1 MPARSLPLLAALLCL
16 ALLAAPAAAAPELEP
31 VASFASP
38 TFVTSPPGDAR
49 LFVTERAGVVRIVG
63 KDGAVKPRPFLD
75 ITSHTTTVGERG
87 LLSIAFPPDYTA
99 SGLAYIFVTGVDG
112 TLQIREIRR
121 SASDPNR
128 AEPGIGR
135 LVLSQEHSRYRNHNG
150 GQVQFGS
157 DGLLYAGFGDG
168 GSGNDP
174 NRNGQ
179 SLDTLLGKLIRIDPR
194 KTADGAP
201 YAVPAD
207 NPFVAPAPGR
217 DEIWAYGLRNPY
229 RFSFD
234 RLTGDLWLGDV
245 GQDAREEVDHAAAG
259 VGGQNYGWRCYEG
272 TIPTPTIDVPCEPV
286 GHVPPLFDLD
296 QETDIVCSITGGYVA
311 RDPGLP
317 TLSGRY
323 LYGDVCRP
331 EIQSASADGEPGTA
345 TGLSV
350 DALVSFGQ
358 DACARLYTVSLSG
371 PVSRIHDGAATP
383 CDLPEA
389 PTPPA
394 GPQPPPAPPAGSAPT
409 PATAAAAADRAA
421 PRLSVRRSARQ
432 RVRGGRAV
440 KLTVAASEAATVSV
454 ALRIPGRGDAALRVA
469 HAARRDP
476 RDVPGRRAGR
486 ARKAHPYGR
495 HAPLAPRVAHGD
507 RARCRRERVAR
518 GAPGPPALAVE
529 QLLRLG
535 LQRLAHDPAARGI
548 ALRQRLREVL
558 GLLELDVRRQRRH
571 LGIDDRLDDDR
582 PVGGQGP
589 LPGRRDLVRRIDAD
603 ALEAE
608 QLGVA
613 RVREVGDDLGGE
625 QLGIARQ
632 HALLPGD
639 LVEVLVVEHEQDEA
653 RVAPAIAVLRHVYQR
668 ADPVHLHRPV
678 ALDRDHRSVGVDELR
693 RHRVGQRRAHRGQR
707 AREHAAHPAAEAQVA
722 RVPVGARSP
731 SRR

>member
-87 LLSIAFPPDYTA
+87 LLSIAFPPDYAA

-331 EIQSASADGEPGTA
+331 EIQSASANGEPGTA

-409 PATAAAAADRAA
+409 PATAAAADRAA

-454 ALRIPGRGDAALRVA
+454 ALRIPGVATLRSASRTLPAATRATFRVAVQGARGKRIRTAVTRRSRLASLTVTARDAAGNESRVV
-469 HAARRDP
+469 RR
-476 RDVPGRRAGR
+476 V
-486 ARKAHPYGR
+486 
-495 HAPLAPRVAHGD
+495 
-507 RARCRRERVAR
+507 
-518 GAPGPPALAVE
+518 
-529 QLLRLG
+529 
-535 LQRLAHDPAARGI
+535 
-548 ALRQRLREVL
+548 RLR
-558 GLLELDVRRQRRH
+558 
-571 LGIDDRLDDDR
+571 
-582 PVGGQGP
+582 
-589 LPGRRDLVRRIDAD
+589 
-603 ALEAE
+603 
-608 QLGVA
+608 
-613 RVREVGDDLGGE
+613 
-625 QLGIARQ
+625 
-632 HALLPGD
+632 
-639 LVEVLVVEHEQDEA
+639 
-653 RVAPAIAVLRHVYQR
+653 
-668 ADPVHLHRPV
+668 
-678 ALDRDHRSVGVDELR
+678 
-693 RHRVGQRRAHRGQR
+693 
-707 AREHAAHPAAEAQVA
+707 
-722 RVPVGARSP
+722 
-731 SRR
+731 

>member
-1 MPARSLPLLAALLCL
+1 MPARSLPLPAALLCL

-31 VASFASP
+31 VATFASP

-63 KDGAVKPRPFLD
+63 KDGAVKPQPFLD

-150 GQVQFGS
+150 GQVQFGP

-245 GQDAREEVDHAAAG
+245 GQDTREEVDHAAAG

-317 TLSGRY
+317 TLAGRY

-331 EIQSASADGEPGTA
+331 EIQSASANGEPGTA

-394 GPQPPPAPPAGSAPT
+394 GPQPPRPRPPAGSAPP
-409 PATAAAAADRAA
+409 PASRRRRPRRPAAQRAPQRTAAGPGRPRGQAHRRGLGGGDRQRRAA
-421 PRLSVRRSARQ
+421 GPR
-432 RVRGGRAV
+432 G
-440 KLTVAASEAATVSV
+440 
-454 ALRIPGRGDAALRVA
+454 GDAALRVA

-476 RDVPGRRAGR
+476 RDVPGRRQG
-486 ARKAHPYGR
+486 
-495 HAPLAPRVAHGD
+495 
-507 RARCRRERVAR
+507 AR
-518 GAPGPPALAVE
+518 GKRIRAALA
-529 QLLRLG
+529 RRS
-535 LQRLAHDPAARGI
+535 RLASLTVTARDAAGNESRVV
-548 ALRQRLREVL
+548 RRVRLR
-558 GLLELDVRRQRRH
+558 
-571 LGIDDRLDDDR
+571 
-582 PVGGQGP
+582 
-589 LPGRRDLVRRIDAD
+589 
-603 ALEAE
+603 
-608 QLGVA
+608 
-613 RVREVGDDLGGE
+613 
-625 QLGIARQ
+625 
-632 HALLPGD
+632 
-639 LVEVLVVEHEQDEA
+639 
-653 RVAPAIAVLRHVYQR
+653 
-668 ADPVHLHRPV
+668 
-678 ALDRDHRSVGVDELR
+678 
-693 RHRVGQRRAHRGQR
+693 
-707 AREHAAHPAAEAQVA
+707 
-722 RVPVGARSP
+722 
-731 SRR
+731 